1 MPDRSPTLAAL
12 QAWLAQ
18 VYGGRRTLLAFD
30 VSAST
35 TSLARELSALGAG
48 PLAVLAAREGIGTGP
63 ELPTRVVGA
72 VGGDMMETLR
82 AGEAALSS
90 LQGAD
95 LDWLDAWDPDRGAR
109 VIRTLFSD
117 GAPVG
122 GRPSFG
128 ARPAAW
134 QALEDKT
141 TIDALWDAV
150 GVPRAPS
157 AVVPA
162 TGPALRAAHA
172 ALDQGAGTVWA
183 ADNKRGW
190 HGGANGLRWA
200 RPGADL
206 DALVAF
212 FEERA
217 DSVRVMPFIE
227 GVPCSVHGIVAPTAE
242 GRVEV
247 IALRPC
253 EMLVLRR
260 PGEARFVYC
269 SVGTFWDPPAADRA
283 GLRALAKAVGAALHA
298 RLGYRG
304 TFTIDGVMGAEGFR
318 PTELNPRFGGA
329 IAAMGSGLGLPL
341 YLLHLALVEGVPLP
355 VPAADLEAELLAAAD
370 QTRVGGALAELP
382 TPQQTRTLRLV
393 AEEEGWRAA
402 TTEEAPAV
410 TVHIGP
416 WPSGGMLRANFAPTG
431 APVGPPLAH
440 SLVRLLR
447 WLDAAE
453 QLGIGALEAAQERR
467 FPPPA

>member
-1 MPDRSPTLAAL
+1 MNPQQPILDAL
-12 QAWLAQ
+12 HAWLAE
-18 VYGGRRTLLAFD
+18 VYGGRRTLLALD
-30 VSAST
+30 VAASAST
-35 TSLARELSALGAG
+35 LARELRALGAG
-48 PLAVLAAREGIGTGP
+48 PLAVLAAREGIGAVP
-63 ELPTRVVGA
+63 DLPTRVVGA
-72 VGGDMMETLR
+72 PSGDMMQTLR
-82 AGEAALSS
+82 AGEAALSG

-95 LDWLDAWDPDRGAR
+95 LEWLDAWDPDRSAR

-122 GRPSFG
+122 GRPTFG

-141 TIDALWDAV
+141 TVDALWDAI
-150 GVPRAPS
+150 GVLRAPS

-162 TGPALRAAHA
+162 TGAALRAAHA
-172 ALDQGAGTVWA
+172 ALDQGEGTVWA
-183 ADNKRGW
+183 ADNTRGW

-217 DSVRVMPFIE
+217 HTVRVMPFIE
-227 GVPCSVHGIVAPTAE
+227 GVPCSVHGIVAPTA
-242 GRVEV
+242 GGVEV

-260 PGEARFVYC
+260 PADARFVYC
-269 SVGTFWDPPAADRA
+269 SVGTFWDPPAEDRA
-283 GLRALAKAVGAALHA
+283 ALRALARGVGAALHA

-304 TFTIDGVMGAEGFR
+304 TFTIDGVMGADGFR

-341 YLLHLALVEGVPLP
+341 YLLHLALVEGAPLP
-355 VPAADLEAELLAAAD
+355 VPAADLEAALLEAAD
-370 QTRVGGALAELP
+370 QTRVGGALMELAA
-382 TPQQTRTLRLV
+382 PQAARTLPLV
-393 AEEEGWRAA
+393 AESAAWRPAREG
-402 TTEEAPAV
+402 EAPAA
-410 TVHIGP
+410 TAHLGP
-416 WPSGGMLRANFAPTG
+416 WGQGGMLRVSFAPAG

-440 SLVRLLR
+440 TLRRLFA
-447 WLDAAE
+447 WLDGAE
-453 QLGIGALEAAQERR
+453 HLGIGALHTAEERR
-467 FPPPA
+467 FPA